1 MKLHARLRRLER
13 TTVDAGCP
21 ACRERRGRIVLLT
34 GQRLPDGTLA
44 PVEDEPM
51 PCVRCGQVPE
61 QIIEVIEGI
70 EPAAAEWTS
79 PS

>member
-13 TTVDAGCP
+13 TTVDADCP
-21 ACRERRGRIVLLT
+21 ACRERRGWTVLLT
-34 GQRLPDGTLA
+34 ARRLPDGTVA
-44 PVEDEPM
+44 PVEGEPQ

-61 QIIEVIEGI
+61 QIIEVVEVI
-70 EPAAAEWTS
+70 EPAAAEWSS